1 MFFSDDLLT
10 SKKGSFGIVW
20 LMATLGP
27 RNKKI
32 TRKQL
37 ATVDL
42 ARTCDLIAEPP
53 EPMALRLSGALLVG
67 VARVYNQSFDMF
79 YSDVNAFHSNL
90 RRSIATDFSTVNGGT
105 TSGLAL
111 GLPGEG
117 RSRPEQ
123 ITLGGVEFDWET
135 DWTKEFGYIDWNNP
149 LGAIRKRRASSVIS
163 YSQATPISERHR
175 DDDERHEEDDSEDEG
190 YEWEVARQVKRK
202 KYSASSAATT
212 LHRTPLHSHAPS
224 NSLYTG
230 PDLTF
235 NEEVDLGLNLDF
247 EVPLGANDSFSGPS
261 GRDFDIPFA
270 QLDDYDIGLNFEGFG
285 EARPDEDADMGPP
298 IIYDVEAGAKYA
310 PYQVQNQQ
318 RSPNRQPS
326 IETVEQ
332 DLKPMKK
339 RAKRLKT
346 VTFDMALEIDE
357 EEERHAKKTYVER
370 MEKEKRDAELKE
382 VEKQIA
388 ARVGRMVDGAGGL
401 EFFDLEMDDWF
412 SHLTHVPKF
421 KWEQDLTGSKKGNHD
436 ALDVNAMDI
445 DIQEPVDG
453 RPDLYDNLPPM
464 AEPDGYVYAVFG
476 DIDLG
481 QHNDY
486 GPIQYG
492 DYDAPIRDRS
502 VGRGSEALD
511 LEYARRESVQSG
523 NLPWEVGMMGNYT
536 PGFPDMPDTSFTPGS
551 LKLSIMTP
559 QEVRLR
565 AHSRSGSLGGHLN
578 QHRRIRSSSLMSDRP
593 DDDPL
598 MLALKN
604 GSDLDVLPD
613 ELDLEN
619 IMSSETQE
627 ARLADLPEAFRP
639 ELLATLEKQC
649 RDFFSYV
656 EKRMLT
662 LDKQEVEF
670 NELVPEKSSKHIAA
684 VAFYDCLTLAT
695 KKILTINQPEPW
707 EDINIQFAVKNP

>member
-1 MFFSDDLLT
+1 
-10 SKKGSFGIVW
+10 
-20 LMATLGP
+20 MATLGP

-32 TRKQL
+32 TRKQV

-111 GLPGEG
+111 ELPGEG

-135 DWTKEFGYIDWNNP
+135 DWTREFGYIDWNNP

-175 DDDERHEEDDSEDEG
+175 DDDERHEGDDSEDEG
-190 YEWEVARQVKRK
+190 YEWEVARQAKRK
-202 KYSASSAATT
+202 KYSASAAATT

-235 NEEVDLGLNLDF
+235 DEEVDLGLNLDF

-270 QLDDYDIGLNFEGFG
+270 QPDDYDIGLNFEGFG

-310 PYQVQNQQ
+310 PCQVQNQQ

-326 IETVEQ
+326 IETVKQ

-388 ARVGRMVDGAGGL
+388 ARAGRMVDGAGGL

-464 AEPDGYVYAVFG
+464 AEPDGYVYDVFG

-536 PGFPDMPDTSFTPGS
+536 LGFPDMPDMSFTPGS

-598 MLALKN
+598 MLAPKN